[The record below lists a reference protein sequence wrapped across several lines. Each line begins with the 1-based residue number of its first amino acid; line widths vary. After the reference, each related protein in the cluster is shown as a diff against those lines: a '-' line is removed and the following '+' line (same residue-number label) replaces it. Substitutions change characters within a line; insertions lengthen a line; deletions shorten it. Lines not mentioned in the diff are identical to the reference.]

1 MSTCMLLA
9 QAISRPSAMARFASA
24 AASLA
29 RVICPELRTAIALR
43 ACCCSLR
50 AALGKGALC
59 ALALAGRRPAE
70 KNVVANCIERL
81 EDERIL
87 REAIAWGRHVVP
99 ALLDTL
105 ETFSSFVCPHVR
117 YFGTKPMMMDQ
128 IRTTFKLLSNFR
140 CADLLRRSR
149 ILYRMARCNRKVE
162 SAFRDCLACQ
172 MLRSASDAARAA
184 RDPRP
189 C

>member
-1 MSTCMLLA
+1 MSSSFGRAKTRSCGKPSLCARNHARSPIVYLRVFLA
-9 QAISRPSAMARFASA
+9 QAISRAVGMTRFASA

-50 AALGKGALC
+50 AALGEGALC

-70 KNVVANCIERL
+70 KNVVASCIERL

-105 ETFSSFVCPHVR
+105 ETFSSSIRPHVLI
-117 YFGTKPMMMDQ
+117 FG
-128 IRTTFKLLSNFR
+128 
-140 CADLLRRSR
+140 
-149 ILYRMARCNRKVE
+149 RK
-162 SAFRDCLACQ
+162 R
-172 MLRSASDAARAA
+172 
-184 RDPRP
+184 
-189 C
+189 

>member
-1 MSTCMLLA
+1 
-9 QAISRPSAMARFASA
+9 MARFASA

-43 ACCCSLR
+43 ACCCCLR
-50 AALGKGALC
+50 AALGEGALC

-70 KNVVANCIERL
+70 KKVVASCISK
-81 EDERIL
+81 L
-87 REAIAWGRHVVP
+87 RVETTFNDAIAWGRLVIP

-117 YFGTKPMMMDQ
+117 YFGTKRMKQ
-128 IRTTFKLLSNFR
+128 IRTTLKLLSNYP
-140 CADLLRRSR
+140 CTELLQRSN
-149 ILYRMARCNRKVE
+149 ILCRMARCNRKVE